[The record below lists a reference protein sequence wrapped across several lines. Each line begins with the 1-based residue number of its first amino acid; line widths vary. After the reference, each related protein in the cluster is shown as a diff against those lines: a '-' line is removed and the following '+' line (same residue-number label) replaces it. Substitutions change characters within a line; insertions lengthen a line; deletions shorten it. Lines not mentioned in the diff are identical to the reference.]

1 MSSDGRDWHSYNE
14 ALVRRGELDL
24 DSSVVE
30 EWKREL
36 KKANNGKVGEP
47 YHYPDSYIRLLAF
60 VRLLFR
66 QPYRQTEGFVH
77 FLSRFVE
84 GLQVPDYSTIDRR
97 VNRLEIDLDESLVKS
112 NNPVSIAVDSSGVK
126 VHNGGDW
133 IRHVW
138 KVKKG
143 YLKIHFAVDTKTGQ
157 VVSMDVSSEKVG
169 DGRRL
174 KRLVK
179 RAQENVRVRRVLA
192 DGAYDSKANFR
203 FLNSQ
208 GIKPIIRVAR
218 ELGPGQAVVLPEE
231 GGGDRAAEI
240 LPQGVGEDTQVRV
253 QVEGGGGVLRHQE
266 GLRGVRDG
274 KEVRQHGEGDGPE
287 GIDLQPVH
295 RSDYRLGSQV

>member
-1 MSSDGRDWHSYNE
+1 MSAGKKRRDWHRYNE

-24 DSSVVE
+24 DSSVLE

-36 KKANNGKVGEP
+36 KKANKGKVGEP
-47 YHYPDSYIRLLAF
+47 YHYPESYIRLLAF

-84 GLQVPDYSTIDRR
+84 GLQAPDYSTIDRR
-97 VNRLEIDLDESLVKS
+97 TNRLQIDLSESLIRS
-112 NNPVSIAVDSSGVK
+112 NDPVSIAVDASGVK
-126 VHNGGDW
+126 VHNTGDW

-143 YLKIHFAVDTKTGQ
+143 YLKIHFAVDVRTGQ

-179 RAQENVRVRRVLA
+179 RAEESVRVSRILA
-192 DGAYDSKANFR
+192 DGAYDSKANFN
-203 FLNSQ
+203 FLAQ
-208 GIKPIIRVAR
+208 EGIRPVIRVRRGSAPRSRGSMARKLAVVEQQTFRPKAWSRIHRFGYRWRVEGAFSVIKRVFGEYVSAKKFVNMAR
-218 ELGPGQAVVLPEE
+218 EMAMKASIYNGFIKAMV
-231 GGGDRAAEI
+231 
-240 LPQGVGEDTQVRV
+240 
-253 QVEGGGGVLRHQE
+253 
-266 GLRGVRDG
+266 
-274 KEVRQHGEGDGPE
+274 
-287 GIDLQPVH
+287 
-295 RSDYRLGSQV
+295 